1 MKRKI
6 LYVTGTRADYGLMR
20 SALEKIEE
28 SRWLELELVV
38 AGMHLM
44 EEFGKTVEEIE
55 RDGFKFRV
63 LNAAYEGDD
72 QQSMAAFV
80 GSLIRLLA
88 NGIKE
93 INPDV
98 ILLLGDRGEMLAGAV
113 VGAYMAIPVAH
124 LHGGDISSTIDD
136 PVRHAITKL
145 AHIHLAA
152 TAKSA
157 ERIIKME
164 EEPWRVF
171 VVGAPGLD
179 SILKE
184 QPADGLEIAVKYGL
198 NLDEPLLL
206 VVQHPVILEDM
217 APGEQIR
224 ETLEAISELGYQAV
238 VVYPN
243 ADAGGREMIET
254 IREYDRHSF
263 IKSFKSLPRRD
274 YLAMMRMASAL
285 LGNSSSGMI
294 EAPSFGLPVINI
306 GSRQDMRERGENV
319 IDVCPETEAI
329 KAAIT
334 KALFDRNFIAKA
346 RSSHNPYGDGTAGE
360 KIVAILSHINIDHDL
375 LQKKLSFSPS
385 GSGKDRFKHWKPP
398 QIEDGKLTEF
408 SWLVKHKDN
417 LQLGLRTDIGAF
429 TYINALRGV
438 VIEDEVQIGSHC
450 SIYSISTIDNKEGK
464 VVLKRNCRIGSHSV
478 VMPGVT
484 VGENAIVGAFSFV
497 NQDVPAN
504 VLAFG
509 VPVRVI
515 GMLKRE

>member
-20 SALEKIEE
+20 SALKKIEE
-28 SRWLELELVV
+28 SPWLELELVV

-44 EEFGKTVEEIE
+44 EEFGKTVDEIE

-63 LNAAYEGDD
+63 LDAAYEGDD
-72 QQSMAAFV
+72 QQSMASFV
-80 GSLIRLLA
+80 GNLIRLLA
-88 NGIKE
+88 NEIKE

-157 ERIIKME
+157 ERIIKMG

-206 VVQHPVILEDM
+206 VVQHPVILED
-217 APGEQIR
+217 ASPGEQIR

-243 ADAGGREMIET
+243 ADAGGREMIEV
-254 IREYDRHSF
+254 IRGYERN
-263 IKSFKSLPRRD
+263 SFKSLPRRD
-274 YLAMMRMASAL
+274 YLAMMRMASAQ

-294 EAPSFGLPVINI
+294 EASSFGLPVINI

-319 IDVCPETEAI
+319 IDVRPEREAI
-329 KAAIT
+329 KAAIM
-334 KALFDRNFIAKA
+334 KALFDKDFIAKA

-375 LQKKLSFSPS
+375 LQKKLSF
-385 GSGKDRFKHWKPP
+385 GSSRPEKDRFEHWKLP

-417 LQLGLRTDIGAF
+417 LQLGFKTDIGAF

-438 VIEDEVQIGSHC
+438 VIEDGVQIGSHC

-464 VVLKRNCRIGSHSV
+464 VVLNRNCKIGSHSV
-478 VMPGVT
+478 IMPGVNI
-484 VGENAIVGAFSFV
+484 GENAVVGAFSFV
-497 NQDVPAN
+497 NQDIPDN

-515 GMLKRE
+515 GMLKRV